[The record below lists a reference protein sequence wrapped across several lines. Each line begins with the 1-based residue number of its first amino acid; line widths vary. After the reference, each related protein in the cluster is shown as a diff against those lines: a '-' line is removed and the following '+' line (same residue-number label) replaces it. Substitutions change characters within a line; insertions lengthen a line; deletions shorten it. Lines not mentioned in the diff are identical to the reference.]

1 MKAAMS
7 EICAGVRSNFGMPAR
22 PCGDLSDE
30 FAVLVLEN
38 HFGTN
43 EARSAFAAAG
53 VLAVAE
59 GALGAVDGFTA
70 LDDRGVGRRALRK
83 SLRGAPVLRGAAAG
97 FALDGGACAGWA
109 NALPSVK
116 ISVRDAVAMAL
127 GLCKADFAF
136 WLWCMRICWLVKP
149 CRSEY
154 I

>member
-1 MKAAMS
+1 MAEIAM
-7 EICAGVRSNFGMPAR
+7 
-22 PCGDLSDE
+22 
-30 FAVLVLEN
+30 
-38 HFGTN
+38 H
-43 EARSAFAAAG
+43 
-53 VLAVAE
+53 
-59 GALGAVDGFTA
+59 AVDGFATF
-70 LDDRGVGRRALRK
+70 DDSRVRRRALRK
-83 SLRGAPVLRGAAAG
+83 CIARRPRSAGAAAG